1 MKYLKSFKIFERFDD
16 RNCDYPTTEWNIIY
30 SPDKFDDD
38 LINTQ
43 DSAVAYWEETKEQ
56 LDLSSTDRISIP
68 YNQVLY
74 TTQEGVDKNIVDN
87 MDDEEYDE
95 GDIVLVKDKE
105 DRMWVLNGHHRLCKD
120 RSNKKDSLVYL
131 IDDEQIDFINR
142 IIYGEGDEDY

>member
-1 MKYLKSFKIFERFDD
+1 MKYLKSFKIFERFND
-16 RNCDYPTTEWNIIY
+16 RSLDYSTTEWNIIY

-38 LINTQ
+38 LTNVQ
-43 DSAVAYWEETKEQ
+43 DSAVAYWEETKSE
-56 LDLSSTDRISIP
+56 LDLLPEYRIYIP
-68 YNQVLY
+68 YDKVLY

-87 MDDEEYDE
+87 MSDKEYDE

-105 DRMWVLNGHHRLCKD
+105 DRLWVLNGHHRLCKD

-131 IDDEQIDFINR
+131 IDEDGVDFINR